1 MILHGTLKQIHT
13 LKSGDFIGRSQQHQ
27 QRRTGTDQDGIDKD
41 TECLHQTCFC
51 RMADISGSGSTWSR
65 SASGLIRKQTAFD
78 PVHQHGTESTGS
90 HLTKTKSF
98 FKNPLEHRRECTDI
112 FDDDKQCDQEI
123 TAGHDWNNDIQDV
136 NGGIFAKNNDRSH
149 NDEEDRGV
157 QRRNVKC
164 ILYGGTYG
172 VADNLTDA
180 APADQARDRKQ
191 NRDQAVTFLFC
202 RSVLLF
208 RFFLCHKIVDVVG
221 RTAAVAAVERILLA
235 VDLSQ
240 CALCKSS
247 GGAKQSKKP
256 HPEYRTGTAGR
267 NSSDNPDQIAHADTG
282 GSGNNESLKSGNTA
296 RLRMFVFLHG
306 DLDHMRKLADQDKP
320 GADCK
325 IDPCRNQKK
334 HQK

>member
-1 MILHGTLKQIHT
+1 M
-13 LKSGDFIGRSQQHQ
+13 
-27 QRRTGTDQDGIDKD
+27 
-41 TECLHQTCFC
+41 
-51 RMADISGSGSTWSR
+51 
-65 SASGLIRKQTAFD
+65 
-78 PVHQHGTESTGS
+78 
-90 HLTKTKSF
+90 
-98 FKNPLEHRRECTDI
+98 
-112 FDDDKQCDQEI
+112 
-123 TAGHDWNNDIQDV
+123 
-136 NGGIFAKNNDRSH
+136 
-149 NDEEDRGV
+149 
-157 QRRNVKC
+157 
-164 ILYGGTYG
+164 
-172 VADNLTDA
+172 
-180 APADQARDRKQ
+180 
-191 NRDQAVTFLFC
+191 
-202 RSVLLF
+202 
-208 RFFLCHKIVDVVG
+208 DVVG

-267 NSSDNPDQIAHADTG
+267 NSSDNADQIAHADTG